1 MTEKRQDPIALYLEE
16 YAAAHHGASFEP
28 SRAAFATATRSGAP
42 SVRFVLVKIV
52 DERGFRIFTNYES
65 RKARELDENP
75 HASLAFHWEQTG
87 TQVRIDGVCE
97 RLSAEESDAYF
108 ASRPRGSQLGAWA
121 SPQSQPIDDR
131 AVLTRR
137 LAEIEA
143 RFEGR
148 PVERPPFWGGYL
160 LVPSRIEFWKDRESR
175 LHERRLFE
183 RVSGGWRE
191 SMLAP

>member
-1 MTEKRQDPIALYLEE
+1 MFETELHGLPREERLALARTASGETLAALCFDP
-16 YAAAHHGASFEP
+16 EP
-28 SRAAFATATRSGAP
+28 AIVSA
-42 SVRFVLVKIV
+42 VL
-52 DERGFRIFTNYES
+52 D
-65 RKARELDENP
+65 NP